1 MYITRIVAASILIAS
16 SSAVWADGG
25 GVTPLLPKMEKECSS
40 CHIAYRPNFLPRAA
54 WKQVMANLNKHY
66 GTDASLSDADT
77 AEISA
82 WLDKTALDVGD
93 VPPNL
98 RITESFWFKRK
109 HGTNHVKAE
118 VWQRASIKSRSN
130 CQACH
135 VDAAKG
141 DFNEHK
147 IRIPG

>member
-1 MYITRIVAASILIAS
+1 MQVIKLFAFSVLVAVGTTAL
-16 SSAVWADGG
+16 ADGG
-25 GVTPLLPKMEKECSS
+25 AVTPLLPKMEQECSS

-54 WKQVMANLNKHY
+54 WKQVMATLNKHY

-77 AEISA
+77 AEIAA
-82 WLDKTALDVGD
+82 WLEKAALDVGE

>member
-1 MYITRIVAASILIAS
+1 MHFSRLIATALVGLS
-16 SSAVWADGG
+16 GITAWAEGG
-25 GVTPLLPKMEKECSS
+25 GATPLLPKMEAECSA

-54 WKQVMANLNKHY
+54 WKQVMASLDKHY
-66 GTDASLSDADT
+66 GTDASLPAADT
-77 AEISA
+77 AEIAA
-82 WLDKTALDVGD
+82 WLNKTALDVGD
-93 VPPNL
+93 IPPKL

-118 VWQRASIKSRSN
+118 VWSRASVKSRSN

-135 VDAAKG
+135 VNAAKG
-141 DFNEHK
+141 DFNEHN